1 LCTIIGIKE
10 TTRACCGTG
19 EAPVNVHPLILC
31 GASGNVNGTLVTANN
46 VCSNPSEY
54 VNWDG
59 IHLTDAADRISAQ
72 NFLTGRYIQPFY
84 NLSSLCNLRFAQF

>member
-1 LCTIIGIKE
+1 MN
-10 TTRACCGTG
+10 
-19 EAPVNVHPLILC
+19 VNPLILC

-46 VCSNPSEY
+46 VRSNPSEY